1 MHAQVHLVLSTN
13 DDSAE
18 IRSFCRFLW
27 GFLVGH
33 FTRFGSTPTNL
44 HTGLGAPRMQHSA
57 QHTPYYNVAAP
68 PCVQA
73 DACGGRGPANLH
85 CSLGAGPTLAATW
98 PGSTTARWLWH
109 GWRYH
114 AMASVPCDFSLF
126 KLHFCCRV
134 LKAKKPAT
142 MPKPARCG
150 AAWPRCC
157 QGRPRPQ
164 AANADLQA
172 LYRRMHQ
179 PAHMVAQPRCNVECA
194 VHCAA
199 CGELQ
204 AQCAGSWEC
213 FQIA

>member
-1 MHAQVHLVLSTN
+1 MHAQVHLVVSAN

-57 QHTPYYNVAAP
+57 QHT
-68 PCVQA
+68 
-73 DACGGRGPANLH
+73 R
-85 CSLGAGPTLAATW
+85 
-98 PGSTTARWLWH
+98 H
-109 GWRYH
+109 G
-114 AMASVPCDFSLF
+114 VVTP
-126 KLHFCCRV
+126 
-134 LKAKKPAT
+134 T

-150 AAWPRCC
+150 AAWPPCC
-157 QGRPRPQ
+157 QGGPRPQ

-172 LYRRMHQ
+172 LCRRMHQ

-204 AQCAGSWEC
+204 AQCNDVSSLTSSANELNIILC
-213 FQIA
+213 MPVQRIYIAQLPKWPFLKAHAWPPKQR

>member
-1 MHAQVHLVLSTN
+1 MHAQVHLVVSAN

-85 CSLGAGPTLAATW
+85 LQPGGGAH
-98 PGSTTARWLWH
+98 PGSNVARQHHSALALAWLALPRH
-109 GWRYH
+109 G
-114 AMASVPCDFSLF
+114 
-126 KLHFCCRV
+126 
-134 LKAKKPAT
+134 
-142 MPKPARCG
+142 
-150 AAWPRCC
+150 
-157 QGRPRPQ
+157 
-164 AANADLQA
+164 
-172 LYRRMHQ
+172 
-179 PAHMVAQPRCNVECA
+179 ECA
-194 VHCAA
+194 MRFFPIQTP
-199 CGELQ
+199 LLL
-204 AQCAGSWEC
+204 
-213 FQIA
+213 